1 MNRKSVL
8 AAIVG
13 SALFMAVPAALFA
26 QSAPANATQNSHPSR
41 DPLAPQ
47 RVQGTIVDVAVS
59 NPAFTTLVSALSAAN
74 LVTTLQGPGPFTVF
88 APTNDAFAKVPA
100 PILNLLLSDVDA
112 LRNVLLYH
120 VAPRAVDL
128 RFQFIPRDLKT
139 VQGQEVYAER
149 ERNVLRINNSEVV
162 LRPIVASNGVIY
174 VIDSVLLPQY
184 R

>member
-1 MNRKSVL
+1 MIRKLIL
-8 AAIVG
+8 AATAG
-13 SALFMAVPAALFA
+13 SILAFGASAAALA
-26 QSAPANATQNSHPSR
+26 QSAPAPEAQANSHPADQFS
-41 DPLAPQ
+41 PI
-47 RVQGTIVDVAVS
+47 RVQGTIVDVAVGD
-59 NPAFTTLVSALSAAN
+59 PAFSTLVSALTAAD

-100 PILNLLLSDVDA
+100 PILNLLLSDVEA

-120 VAPRAVDL
+120 VAPRRLDL
-128 RFQFIPRDLKT
+128 RFQFNPRDIKT

>member
-8 AAIVG
+8 AAFVG
-13 SALFMAVPAALFA
+13 SALLVAAPAVLIA
-26 QSAPANATQNSHPSR
+26 QSAPAPATQNAHPSA

-47 RVQGTIVDVAVS
+47 RVQGTIVDVAVG
-59 NPAFTTLVSALSAAN
+59 NPAFTTLVSALSAAD

-100 PILNLLLSDVDA
+100 PILNLLLSDVEA
-112 LRNVLLYH
+112 LRSVLLYH

>member
-13 SALFMAVPAALFA
+13 SALFMAVPAVLFA
-26 QSAPANATQNSHPSR
+26 QSAPATATQNSHPSR